1 MFGIYQLRDLSI
13 DFRDL
18 KIRVEKEK
26 GALRYIRILGN
37 SRVEKILFDDAEVY
51 LNPVEPVNLPKNIT
65 NYLFIGFRRP
75 FLIAPR
81 STATFYLT
89 FPIEIGVILAEENV
103 YEDIDVFSFLKP
115 KYALYGDPKG
125 GVIGRYWESDIFGE
139 IPEVDPLSEG
149 ILELRVVNLSNSFCE
164 VTKAVFDVYEMKIYY
179 NSQAVSSIA
188 EMRVHSKR
196 IADTSFIDK
205 PLFEGMKRAVEI
217 YSTKAIPIL
226 VKKFTMEWGI

>member
-1 MFGIYQLRDLSI
+1 MFGIYQLRDLSVE
-13 DFRDL
+13 FQNL
-18 KIRVEKEK
+18 KISVEREK
-26 GALRYIRILGN
+26 GTFRYIRILGD

-65 NYLFIGFRRP
+65 NYLFIVFRRP
-75 FLIAPR
+75 FLIAPKA
-81 STATFYLT
+81 TATLYLT

-115 KYALYGDPKG
+115 KYALYGDPRG
-125 GVIGRYWESDIFGE
+125 GVIGRYWESDIFAE
-139 IPEVDPLSEG
+139 VPEVDPLREG
-149 ILELRVVNLSNSFCE
+149 ILELRVVNLSNNFCE
-164 VTKAVFDVYEMKIYY
+164 VSKAVFDVYGMKIYY
-179 NSQAVSSIA
+179 NRKAVSSIA

-205 PLFEGMKRAVEI
+205 PLFEGMKKAVEI
-217 YSTKAIPIL
+217 YSTKSIPML